1 MIVDLIHNKIVRETV
16 TDAFERGI
24 TERVL
29 PVLAGKYGEALA
41 GVQMYED
48 YLSDGFLVDGVQYY
62 PLTVILDGEQVT
74 EWICWEVD
82 KSSFKDGIP
91 YSYVGEG
98 VPEICFAEN
107 SELTDGFEARIAGRA
122 KYCEAGVVN
131 IRVEAAALA
140 PIFLSGKYSQTF
152 IDEMSRQI
160 TPAIEAAMSVTGLS
174 DSGLELS
181 LIFAPETY
189 MEHTSENV
197 TYRRLV
203 LSDKTSMPR
212 DLWIKWTRLDGA
224 TAYSVADHVGADNIL
239 FELGEDVPQKIREKE
254 YRFLLR
260 MGKDKYHNA
269 MGRRNITEWREM
281 IKRAVRRGELLKVE
295 PTVILSEQATD
306 LSAEFARV
314 LGMSDTA
321 SAPMAEPVASYD
333 DEAVRLARELLG
345 LRSEETQNE
354 QAVEEYEQTAPEAYE
369 EEEDGDRAEAANEND
384 EALIV
389 SFEETDEP
397 AEDEPAPADEVVFD
411 ESDEADSEVELDPT
425 AEIYEEDDELTLSEL
440 RALDPDDDDADELLP
455 DDEPVEDESAAP
467 VSDEPLDPTS
477 EIYEDDVADQPA
489 SVIEEKP
496 DRDVASEPTVSAA
509 ELEARIRAEVE
520 AKVRLE
526 YEREARIRAEQEME
540 RMKRAQEQLRA
551 ENERLLAEA
560 ERRKAEM
567 AAELEARARREAI
580 EQERMAEA
588 AKLAVEEQRR
598 IEAERAREE
607 QIRAEEAA
615 RLEQERLRFEE
626 ERRLEAER
634 AAERERI
641 IREAEE
647 RAMSARVPAE
657 EPATEPAVESEPESA
672 SEAEPVCVSKTVRLI
687 FRRHVDPNVTGRMQ
701 EIIKATVSYYG
712 KENVPLRIRAT
723 VPDDTTVCLEF
734 LRIPEGEM
742 ELLSNIIK
750 VLGNSGLGIAKAV
763 VD

>member
-1 MIVDLIHNKIVRETV
+1 MTVDLIHNKIVRETV

-29 PVLAGKYGEALA
+29 PVLAEKYGEALA

-62 PLTVILDGEQVT
+62 PLTVILDGGQAT

-98 VPEICFAEN
+98 VPEIRFAEN
-107 SELTDGFEARIAGRA
+107 SQLTDGFSARIAGRA
-122 KYCEAGVVN
+122 RCCEGGIVN

-140 PIFLSGKYSQTF
+140 PSFLSGKYSQTF

-160 TPAIEAAMSVTGLS
+160 TAAIEAAMSVTGLS

-224 TAYSVADHVGADNIL
+224 TAYSVADHVSPDNIL

-260 MGKDKYHNA
+260 VGKDKYHNA

-314 LGMSDTA
+314 LGMSGTA
-321 SAPMAEPVASYD
+321 PAPAAEPAASYD

-345 LRSEETQNE
+345 LRAEKSEDE
-354 QAVEEYEQTAPEAYE
+354 QADEEVVVEEEYEEEGIEAGE
-369 EEEDGDRAEAANEND
+369 EEANGDD

-389 SFEETDEP
+389 DFEESDEP
-397 AEDEPAPADEVVFD
+397 AEDEPVAEDEVVFEETD
-411 ESDEADSEVELDPT
+411 EVDSEEELDPT
-425 AEIYEEDDELTLSEL
+425 AEIYEDDDEVTLSEL
-440 RALDPDDDDADELLP
+440 RALDPDGDDVDELLP
-455 DDEPVEDESAAP
+455 DDEPAEDEAEISTF
-467 VSDEPLDPTS
+467 DEPLDPTS
-477 EIYEDDVADQPA
+477 EIYEDDVADRSTA
-489 SVIEEKP
+489 VIEENTSG
-496 DRDVASEPTVSAA
+496 DEAAEPSLSVA

-520 AKVRLE
+520 ARVRLE

-540 RMKRAQEQLRA
+540 KMKRAQEQLRA

-567 AAELEARARREAI
+567 AAELEARARREAV

-615 RLEQERLRFEE
+615 RLAQERLRFEE

-657 EPATEPAVESEPESA
+657 EPAVEPAVESVPESA
-672 SEAEPVCVSKTVRLI
+672 SAEEPVCVSKTVRLI